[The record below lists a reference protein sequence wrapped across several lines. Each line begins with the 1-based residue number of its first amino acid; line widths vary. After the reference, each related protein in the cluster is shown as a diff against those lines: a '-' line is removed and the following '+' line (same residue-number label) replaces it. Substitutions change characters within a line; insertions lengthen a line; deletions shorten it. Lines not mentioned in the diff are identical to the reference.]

1 MNAAD
6 EIAVAAFL
14 DRRIG
19 FLDIADTVA
28 ETLARMDRQDL
39 LKRGGEDPVEA
50 ARATDAAA
58 RRVATEIVDSLMAPA
73 HARA

>member
-19 FLDIADTVA
+19 FLDIAAIVS
-28 ETLARMDRQDL
+28 ETLERMNRHNL
-39 LKRGGEDPVEA
+39 LGRTEDPLET
-50 ARATDAAA
+50 ARLLDATA
-58 RRVATEIVDSLMAPA
+58 RRVADEVIAGLVAA
-73 HARA
+73 HA